1 MSPKNISERIALL
14 SIVDAYGEEGATLP
28 QIQADWLRRKDAKA
42 LDQKQFIRCREDI
55 RKLFGVE
62 IKCNRTKF
70 DSRYYV
76 SRGGAESFLR
86 MSALNAFLLQNI
98 IGGEGF
104 PKDRVYIDESY
115 ADDKVRTVSLAI
127 SQGRNIKV
135 RQKRLLTEYVKVEGI
150 TIPHRVDKGIEE
162 FEFTP
167 YAVAYI
173 SRWFMFGRKTGCEE
187 LLVYSLGN
195 TDSIAMGFNLGDAP
209 KDFDLDAILED
220 FSKFFPTDNGPS
232 FPDDRLQLLGSR
244 RTTSFRLF

>member
-28 QIQADWLRRKDAKA
+28 QIQADWLRRKDAKT

-98 IGGEGF
+98 IGSEGF
-104 PKDRVYIDESY
+104 PKDRIYIDESY

-135 RQKRLLTEYVKVEGI
+135 RQKRLSTEYVKVEGI
-150 TIPHRVDKGIEE
+150 TIPHRVDKGIEQ

-173 SRWFMFGRKTGCEE
+173 SKWFMFGRKTGSEE

-195 TDSIAMGFNLGDAP
+195 TDSISMGFNLGDAP
-209 KDFDLDAILED
+209 KDFDLDAVLAN
-220 FSKFFPTDNGPS
+220 FSKYFPTDNCPS

-244 RTTSFRLF
+244 RTSSFKLF

>member
-14 SIVDAYGEEGATLP
+14 SIVDAYGEEGATLQ
-28 QIQADWLRRKDAKA
+28 QIQADWLLRKDAKA

-76 SRGGAESFLR
+76 SRGGAESFMR

-104 PKDRVYIDESY
+104 PKDRIYIDGSY
-115 ADDKVRTVSLAI
+115 ADDKVRKVSLAI

-135 RQKRLLTEYVKVEGI
+135 RQKRLSTEYVKVEGI

-162 FEFTP
+162 FDFTP

-173 SRWFMFGRKTGCEE
+173 SRWFMFGKKTTGDE

-195 TDSIAMGFNLGDAP
+195 TESVKIGFNLGDAP
-209 KDFDLDAILED
+209 REFDLNAVLED
-220 FSKFFPTDNGPS
+220 VGAYFPTDNGPS

-244 RTTSFRLF
+244 RTSSFKIF